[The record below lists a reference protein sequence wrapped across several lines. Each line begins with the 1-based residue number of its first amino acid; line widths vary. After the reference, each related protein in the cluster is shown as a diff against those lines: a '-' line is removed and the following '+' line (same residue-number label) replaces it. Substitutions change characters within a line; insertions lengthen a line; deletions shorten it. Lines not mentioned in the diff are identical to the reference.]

1 MFMLARPI
9 LEQALTE
16 QSIRVSVC
24 CLCSLHPCTVSDNGW
39 GHLKSP
45 RCFGLSLRVTQTAK
59 SNQSPLFCLT
69 WFISRKG
76 ILWLL
81 RQNASKF
88 QEINELIIR
97 DVPNWRVFCLGS
109 MLQFHNNVGD
119 RFCNCRVGNIQ

>member
-45 RCFGLSLRVTQTAK
+45 RYFGLNLLVTQAGNL
-59 SNQSPLFCLT
+59 NQNPLFYLT
-69 WFISRKG
+69 WFISCKG
-76 ILWLL
+76 ILWLV

-88 QEINELIIR
+88 QEIKELIIR
-97 DVPNWRVFCLGS
+97 DVPNWRVFCSGS
-109 MLQFHNNVGD
+109 MLQFHNNVRV
-119 RFCNCRVGNIQ
+119 RFCNCWLGNIQ